1 MARKD
6 ISRIGVSERYSKAT
20 VHDGTVYVAV
30 QYPDRPD
37 PSPTNQTRE
46 VLAKID
52 WFLAQAGTDKSR
64 LLKATV
70 FVADIADFAAINAV
84 WDAWVVPG
92 SPPARTPVLGP
103 LLRPE
108 VRVAIELIAAV

>member
-1 MARKD
+1 MAGKEIR
-6 ISRIGVSERYSKAT
+6 RIGVSARYSKAT
-20 VHDGTVYVAV
+20 VHNGTVYVAV

-46 VLAKID
+46 VLEKID
-52 WFLAQAGTDKSR
+52 GFLAQAGTDKSR
-64 LLKATV
+64 LLRATV
-70 FVADIADFAAINAV
+70 FLADIADFNAINAV

-92 SPPARTPVLGP
+92 SPPARTPVIGP

-108 VRVAIELIAAV
+108 VRVAIEVTAAV